1 MRTNLWTRPW
11 SPLVSLTGSNGMSAV
26 SLSDLVLRYGGN
38 LPRYTSYPTAASFTD
53 AVGPA
58 QAEQW
63 LRALPADEPVSL
75 YFHVPF
81 CDELCR
87 FCGCNT
93 SVMRHEDGRMA
104 YGDLLREELRRVVA
118 LVGPQRPVKHLQF
131 GGGTPSTLP
140 AASLRQVLRS
150 VRQFFRIEPGAELAM
165 ELDPRHV
172 PAGYAQLL
180 GDLGFTRISLG
191 VQDLEEKVQE
201 ACGRHQSF
209 AQTEDCINA
218 VRTAGVSGVNV
229 DLIYGLPYQTEESVA
244 ATARKIASLRPSRL
258 AVFGYAHVPWK
269 QKRQRLIPEEALP
282 PPVERLRQRARIEEV
297 LCAEGYVPV
306 GLDHYAL
313 PDDTLVQAA
322 QAGTLHRNFQGYTTD
337 SSTVLLGMGASAISM
352 LPDGYT
358 QNITAVAPY
367 VRALAD
373 QDGLPVARGVARTA
387 EDKLRG
393 HLIEELM
400 CTMQVDLQAGPA
412 AAYDFSIE
420 SAALK
425 PFVQDG
431 FVQIDGS
438 CVRVT
443 EAGRPFLR
451 NVAAVFDTRRQT
463 LSSATPG
470 SAPQPRF
477 ATAL

>member
-1 MRTNLWTRPW
+1 MIRSTRQW
-11 SPLVSLTGSNGMSAV
+11 SALVSNTGSSRMSAV

-63 LRALPADEPVSL
+63 LRALPADAPVSL

-93 SVMRHEDGRMA
+93 SVMRHEDGRSA

-118 LVGPQRPVKHLQF
+118 LVGPQRSVRHLQF

-140 AASLRQVLRS
+140 AAAIRQVMRS
-150 VRQFFRIEPGAELAM
+150 VRKFFRIEADAELAM

-172 PAGYAQLL
+172 PEGYPALL
-180 GDLGFTRISLG
+180 GELGFTRISLG

-209 AQTEDCINA
+209 AQTEACINA
-218 VRTAGVSGVNV
+218 VRAAGVSGVNV

-269 QKRQRLIPEEALP
+269 QKRQRLIPEESLP
-282 PPVERLRQRARIEEV
+282 QPVERLRQRARIEEV
-297 LCAEGYVPV
+297 LCAEGYLPI

-313 PDDTLVQAA
+313 PDDTLVRAM
-322 QAGTLHRNFQGYTTD
+322 QAGTLRRNFQGYTTD

-352 LPDGYT
+352 LPGGYT

-367 VRALAD
+367 ARALAD
-373 QDGLPVARGVARTA
+373 APCLPVARGVARTA
-387 EDKLRG
+387 EDTLRG
-393 HLIEELM
+393 RLIEELM
-400 CTMQVDLQAGPA
+400 CTMQVDLQAGA
-412 AAYDFSIE
+412 AAEHDFAAE
-420 SAALK
+420 YAALQ
-425 PFVQDG
+425 PFVEDG
-431 FVQIDGS
+431 FVLLDGS
-438 CVRVT
+438 CIRVM

-451 NVAAVFDTRRQT
+451 NVAAVFDTHRQA
-463 LSSATPG
+463 LSSQTPDA
-470 SAPQPRF
+470 APQPRF

>member
-1 MRTNLWTRPW
+1 MILSTRPW
-11 SPLVSLTGSNGMSAV
+11 SALVSNTGSNGMSAA

-38 LPRYTSYPTAASFTD
+38 LPRYTSYPTAASFTE

-104 YGDLLREELRRVVA
+104 YGDLLREELRRIVA
-118 LVGPQRPVKHLQF
+118 LVGSGRRVRHLQF

-150 VRQFFRIEPGAELAM
+150 VRQFFRIDPDAELAM

-172 PAGYAQLL
+172 PSGYPELL
-180 GDLGFTRISLG
+180 GALGFTRISIG

-209 AQTEDCINA
+209 AQTEACLTA
-218 VRTAGVSGVNV
+218 VRNAGVSGVNV

-282 PPVERLRQRARIEEV
+282 LPAERLRQRARMEEV
-297 LCAEGYVPV
+297 LCEEGYLPI

-313 PDDTLVQAA
+313 PDDPLVKAA
-322 QAGTLHRNFQGYTTD
+322 QAGTLRRNFQGYTTD
-337 SSTVLLGMGASAISM
+337 SSAVLLGMGASAISM
-352 LPDGYT
+352 LPGGYT

-367 VRALAD
+367 ARALAD
-373 QDGLPVARGVARTA
+373 QPGLPVARGVARTA
-387 EDKLRG
+387 DDTLRG
-393 HLIEELM
+393 RLIEELM
-400 CTMQVDLQAGPA
+400 CTMQLDLEAGPA
-412 AAYDFSIE
+412 KGHDFSAE
-420 SAALK
+420 YAALK
-425 PFVQDG
+425 PLVQDG
-431 FVQIDGS
+431 FVVLDGGS
-438 CVRVT
+438 VRVT
-443 EAGRPFLR
+443 PEGRPFLR
-451 NVAAVFDTRRQT
+451 HVAAVFDTRRNA
-463 LSSATPG
+463 LPVADSGAT
-470 SAPQPRF
+470 PQPRF